1 MRKLKNVV
9 LFILMVTM
17 IFAMGN
23 VAYAA
28 SASLSPSSSN
38 VKTGETV
45 NITVKVNSTEA
56 WNLSLTASG
65 GSLGGT
71 TNVAD
76 AADSEVT
83 QNVMTATFVA
93 STAGSYTIK
102 LSGEVTGSDLNKKTV
117 SESITI
123 TVTEPQTEA
132 PVTPQQPTTPQP
144 QTNTQPVPSTQT
156 SPQPQQP
163 QTPKTPTLKNTFKDV
178 NETVYVY
185 NTESV
190 NVRELDSASSTR
202 LGGLSKGTAV
212 TRTGISTDGSWS
224 RVSYNGKTA
233 YISSDY
239 LTKEKPADAN
249 TNTVTNEVAT
259 NEVTTNTVTNEVSNT
274 IANDVSGT
282 ETNEIDDENIDD
294 SGILR
299 LKSLEVKGA
308 NISDVFKPYIYEY
321 TINVASSI
329 EKLEIVAE
337 PNIEGATVE
346 IMGNEGLQEGEN
358 VITIMLKSEDGQ
370 VATYQITANVGGGAE
385 AQDTGFDL
393 MYILYILIA
402 LIVIVI
408 IAIIV
413 LKIKMKNSGDYDEED
428 KNADDIA
435 NKYVKGE
442 DFNNSNIFDYDKEF
456 KNDDNDDYVNMP
468 KMKDNTNDYDNNDFM
483 NDGNIDE
490 DDRSSG
496 RRGGKHF

>member
-9 LFILMVTM
+9 LFILMVAM

-28 SASLSPSSSN
+28 SASLSSSSSS

-76 AADSEVT
+76 AASSEVT
-83 QNVMTATFVA
+83 QNVMTASFVA
-93 STAGSYTIK
+93 STAGSYTIT
-102 LSGEVTGSDLNKKTV
+102 LSGEVTGSDLNKKSV

-123 TVTEPQTEA
+123 TVTEPKTETPPE
-132 PVTPQQPTTPQP
+132 PVTPQQPTTPQ
-144 QTNTQPVPSTQT
+144 TNTQPAPSTQ
-156 SPQPQQP
+156 PQP
-163 QTPKTPTLKNTFKDV
+163 QTPKTPTVTRSFKDV

-190 NVRELDSASSTR
+190 NVRELDSASSTK
-202 LGGLSKGTAV
+202 LGGLSRGTAV

-239 LTKEKPADAN
+239 LTKDKPADA
-249 TNTVTNEVAT
+249 
-259 NEVTTNTVTNEVSNT
+259 TTNTVTNEVITT
-274 IANDVSGT
+274 IATNEVANTVVNNVSGT
-282 ETNEIDDENIDD
+282 VTNEVDGENIDD

-299 LKSLEVKGA
+299 LKSLQVKGA

-329 EKLEIVAE
+329 DKLEIEAE

-358 VITIMLKSEDGQ
+358 IITIMLKSEDGQ
-370 VATYQITANVGGGAE
+370 VATYQITANVGAATE
-385 AQDTGFDL
+385 TQDTGFDL

-428 KNADDIA
+428 QNSDDIA
-435 NKYVKGE
+435 NKYGKGE

-456 KNDDNDDYVNMP
+456 KNDNSDYMDIQ
-468 KMKDNTNDYDNNDFM
+468 KMQDNTKDYMNNDYMKNDFM
-483 NDGNIDE
+483 NDDNIDE